1 MKDEILTYW
10 EMCARQGMALQRGMY
25 FKNPPS
31 HGIILMS
38 RRKNAPYADE
48 MSEDES
54 ILIYEGHDVRRT
66 PEKPDPKNFDQP
78 YFDTNDK
85 ASQNGLFASAAEDF
99 KNNEAEAAIFR
110 TYEKMRTGVWTDR
123 GLYRLVNYSYQ
134 QDGERMV
141 FKFWMESAGFD
152 STSTRETS
160 EIETVVS
167 RQIPSWVKQLVYKR
181 DKGKCVICESEDQ
194 LHFDHEFPF
203 SKGGTSV
210 LPENVRILCARHNLE
225 KGAKIE

>member
-10 EMCARQGMALQRGMY
+10 EMCGRQGMALQRGMY
-25 FKNPPS
+25 FKNAPS
-31 HGIILMS
+31 HGVILMS
-38 RRKNAPYADE
+38 RRRNAPYADE

-54 ILIYEGHDVRRT
+54 ILIYEGHDVRRNSET
-66 PEKPDPKNFDQP
+66 PDPKVIDQP
-78 YFDTNDK
+78 FFETNDK
-85 ASQNGLFASAAEDF
+85 PSQNGLFAGAVKNF
-99 KNNEAEAAIFR
+99 KGNGADAAIFR
-110 TYEKMRTGVWTDR
+110 TYEKMRPGVWTDR
-123 GLYRLVNYSYQ
+123 GLYRLVDFSYQ
-134 QDGERMV
+134 QDGPRKV

-152 STSTRETS
+152 STSAQESS
-160 EIETVVS
+160 EINMVVS

-181 DKGKCVICESEDQ
+181 DKGKCVICDAVDQ

-225 KGAKIE
+225 KAAKIE